1 MQQSY
6 LSQVSGEAAL
16 HELNHIDL
24 VAPSLPLAGMKQE
37 VAQLLSVVLGLGPR
51 PRRKPKVVQ

>member
-6 LSQVSGEAAL
+6 LSQVSAEAAL

-24 VAPSLPLAGMKQE
+24 VAPFLQLAGMKQE
-37 VAQLLSVVLGLGPR
+37 VAQLLSVVLGPGPR
-51 PRRKPKVVQ
+51 RRPMVVQ